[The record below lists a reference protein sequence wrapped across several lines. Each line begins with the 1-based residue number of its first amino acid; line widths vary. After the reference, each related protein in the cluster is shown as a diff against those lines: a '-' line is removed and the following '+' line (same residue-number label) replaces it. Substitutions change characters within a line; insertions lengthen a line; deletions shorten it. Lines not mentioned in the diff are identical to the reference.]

1 VSVDERTVFELN
13 KAIEEDEL
21 VLYYQPIVRVSD
33 RKPVAVEA
41 LVRWRHRTRGI
52 LPPNEFVPA
61 IVRAGLARELTIWV
75 LREAILQSA
84 VWKTDRQP
92 LSVGLNLSA
101 ENLGD
106 PQFHRLLEM
115 TLRAI
120 GTRDLLIVEVPGT
133 LLTSPEHLA
142 GLQDVRERGI
152 RVFIDDVTGPI
163 DLTGVPAD
171 GVKLGRSI
179 VSRLASDDG
188 ALEEATAIVHAAK
201 SLGRSVT
208 AVGIEDE
215 PTWARVAALGCDT
228 AQGFAVSEPLST
240 AALSRWRERR

>member
-1 VSVDERTVFELN
+1 VTVDDRTAFELN
-13 KAIEEDEL
+13 KAIEQNEL
-21 VLYYQPIVRVSD
+21 VLHYQPIVRVSD
-33 RKPVAVEA
+33 RRPVAVEA
-41 LVRWRHRTRGI
+41 LVRWRHPTRGI
-52 LPPNEFVPA
+52 LPPSEFVPA
-61 IVRAGLARELTIWV
+61 IVRAGLASELTLWV

-92 LSVGLNLSA
+92 LSVGMNLSA

-106 PQFHRLLEM
+106 PHFHRLLEM

-120 GTRDLLIVEVPGT
+120 GTRDLLIVEIPGH
-133 LLTSPEHLA
+133 LLTSPEQLA
-142 GLQDVRERGI
+142 GLQDLRERGI

-163 DLTGVPAD
+163 DLTAVPAD
-171 GVKLGRSI
+171 GVKLGRSL
-179 VSRLASDDG
+179 VARLASDDA
-188 ALEEATAIVHAAK
+188 ALEEATAIVRAAK

-215 PTWARVAALGCDT
+215 PTWTRVAALGCDT
-228 AQGFAVSEPLST
+228 AQGYAVSEPLST